1 MVEVAHL
8 MMDWRAMPRLLER
21 SAMRYATVLVR
32 APGRVVAPD
41 VLEAA
46 ALQLLLLLLTGAR
59 LLRTTSLVQWPL

>member
-1 MVEVAHL
+1 L

-41 VLEAA
+41 IRHQTLV
-46 ALQLLLLLLTGAR
+46 GAYR
-59 LLRTTSLVQWPL
+59 